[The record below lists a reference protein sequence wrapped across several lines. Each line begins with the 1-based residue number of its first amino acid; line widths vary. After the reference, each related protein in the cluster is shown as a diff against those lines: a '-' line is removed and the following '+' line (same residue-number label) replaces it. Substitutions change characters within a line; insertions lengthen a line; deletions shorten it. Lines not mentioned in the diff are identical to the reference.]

1 MGDRRLRR
9 AEDSACH
16 QDASALCV
24 GSPPRTASRTGPR
37 PTLVG
42 AGGPS
47 SQWGS
52 PGAAGQV
59 PAGRALTAAFFNNSG
74 QSLPVGPGGSPR
86 AKAGPSSGT
95 SFSFYSGK
103 NMAKMKATE
112 KPARLQW
119 FLDLNRFILC
129 VFFSFFSFVAK
140 GKRTQRIQQHNET
153 CNELESPA
161 PSRSRR

>member
-1 MGDRRLRR
+1 MPPGRIGAVCGVTPKDGLTHR
-9 AEDSACH
+9 A
-16 QDASALCV
+16 ASYLS
-24 GSPPRTASRTGPR
+24 GGRGR
-37 PTLVG
+37 PVR
-42 AGGPS
+42 PS